1 MPGMIDLVGMPGMI
15 DLVGMPGVIDLVGM
29 PGMIDLP
36 NIIFVDISVNKYMH
50 QLSSF
55 ILLKF
60 IFDFSIF

>member
-1 MPGMIDLVGMPGMI
+1 
-15 DLVGMPGVIDLVGM
+15 MPGVIDLVGM

-36 NIIFVDISVNKYMH
+36 NIIFVDISINKYMH

-60 IFDFSIF
+60 ICDFSIF